1 MVWPVIREMV
11 VISGGTLAV
20 IAIGSAILGGSGL
33 YMYMNGSHKDL
44 PDITNSTIGEWESK
58 SSHNLIGLDF
68 DFHEGGALFEVGL
81 IITIL
86 FIICLGC
93 CCGRKACRLESVEM
107 AKEEERKLKK
117 LAKSA
122 KRRLKKEKKDQ
133 LEAQRLEEKQVWK
146 EKRAEWKRKRL
157 EERVKNRH
165 WTVRNCHDLRA
176 ELLRK
181 EEEERIKDQQV
192 EVSTLG
198 ESWYTG
204 SDVFD
209 ESSLT
214 SYCLES
220 PKDYEEDMMTDVE
233 IHAEDVAGDTHT
245 HTHTHTHKQ

>member
-1 MVWPVIREMV
+1 M
-11 VISGGTLAV
+11 VISAGTLAV
-20 IAIGSAILGGSGL
+20 IAFGSAVLGGGGL
-33 YMYMNGSHKDL
+33 YLYMHGGHGDDGL
-44 PDITNSTIGEWESK
+44 PNVSNSTFGFAEWESK

-68 DFHEGGALFEVGL
+68 DFHSGGALFELGL
-81 IITIL
+81 IATVL

-107 AKEEERKLKK
+107 AKEEERKLKR

-122 KRRLKKEKKDQ
+122 KRRLKKEKKEQ
-133 LEAQRLEEKQVWK
+133 LEARRLEEKQAWK

-157 EERVKNRH
+157 EERVKNGH
-165 WTVRNCHDLRA
+165 WTVRNCHSLRA

-181 EEEERIKDQQV
+181 DEEEKMKDLQA

-198 ESWYTG
+198 ESSWYTG
-204 SDVFD
+204 SDLYD

-220 PKDYEEDMMTDVE
+220 PKDYEEDMVTDAE
-233 IHAEDVAGDTHT
+233 IHAEDGAGDTHT
-245 HTHTHTHKQ
+245 HTHTHTHS